1 MEHLEEQQQ
10 NTSYWNSVL
19 IVGAIFAVVGFILQL
34 VFGYMQ
40 INSEPTGSLFTL
52 YSISGIFICLATCI
66 AGMLA
71 VWHYTKEVSPKLT
84 LGQGAVIGLLTGVVM
99 VVFSGILSQFWEFI
113 DPAYNEKIMESMIAN
128 FEASSM
134 DQSMKDQMIDQTVA
148 SMESS
153 ASFMRQM
160 LIGIPIMG
168 ILNLLTGLIGVKLF
182 AEKEEETF

>member
-1 MEHLEEQQQ
+1 MENLEQEQK
-10 NTSYWNSVL
+10 NNSYWNSVL
-19 IVGAIFAVVGFILQL
+19 IVGGVFAVVGFVLQL
-34 VFGYMQ
+34 IFGYMQ

-71 VWHYTKEVSPKLT
+71 VWHYTNEVTPKLT
-84 LGQGAVIGLLTGVVM
+84 FGQGAVIGVLTGVVM
-99 VVFSGILSQFWEFI
+99 VILSGLLTQLWNFI
-113 DPAYNEKIMESMIAN
+113 DPAYNGKIMESMIAN
-128 FEASSM
+128 FEASDM

-148 SMESS
+148 SME
-153 ASFMRQM
+153 ASGSFLKGL
-160 LIGIPIMG
+160 LIGIPFMG